1 MTDFGRRLG
10 LGDMSKA
17 TYDPNDDGVIALAQT
32 QADMIKAVYDP
43 IVAALQALAAAHK
56 TQHQT
61 GGTDEI
67 DCTGLVG
74 RLNYVDRG
82 DPAAHDFTLATLS
95 TDGDYHDIDFSS
107 IISAG
112 AKVAHLF
119 CGVQDNDAGRYM
131 YFRKKGN
138 VNAAAVSNIQTQGSQ
153 IYNYQDMWVTLDE
166 NLKAEYQASDTTFT
180 SIVLTVRGWLI

>member
-43 IVAALQALAAAHK
+43 FIAALQALAAAHK

-67 DCTGLVG
+67 DCTALVG
-74 RLNYVDRG
+74 TVNYVDRG
-82 DPAAHDFTLATLS
+82 DPNVHDFTLNDFT
-95 TDGDYHDIDFSS
+95 TDGDDHDIDFSS
-107 IISAG
+107 ICPAG
-112 AKVAHLF
+112 AKVVHFF
-119 CGVQDNDAGRYM
+119 CGLQDGSVGM
-131 YFRKKGN
+131 FLYFRKKPN
-138 VNAAAVSNIQTQGSQ
+138 IYSAAVSNMQTQGVDV
-153 IYNYQDMWVTLDE
+153 YNYQDMWVTLDGDR
-166 NLKAEYQASDTTFT
+166 KAIYNASNTVFT